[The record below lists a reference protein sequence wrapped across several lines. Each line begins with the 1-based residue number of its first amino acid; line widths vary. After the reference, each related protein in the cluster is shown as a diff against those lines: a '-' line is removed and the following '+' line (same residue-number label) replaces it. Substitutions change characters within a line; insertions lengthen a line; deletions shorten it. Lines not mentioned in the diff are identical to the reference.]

1 MSVCLHLELYRTKS
15 NDKGVK
21 VIIKAIMSEIC
32 KKQIPKEIQP
42 MDLYSYLLY
51 LFFFFFFKQ
60 FHYKSESEWQLHIAN
75 QFNY

>member
-51 LFFFFFFKQ
+51 LFFFFF
-60 FHYKSESEWQLHIAN
+60 
-75 QFNY
+75 